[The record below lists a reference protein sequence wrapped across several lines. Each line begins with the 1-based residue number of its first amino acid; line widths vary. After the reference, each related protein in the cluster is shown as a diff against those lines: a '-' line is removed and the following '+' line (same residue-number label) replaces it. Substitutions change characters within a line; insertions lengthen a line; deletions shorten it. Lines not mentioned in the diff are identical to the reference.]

1 MRPVPILHLRQLL
14 AVTFADVPGRRLRR
28 LQVERPVQVF
38 LVTPLLH
45 QLQVPVPHDLSL
57 PIFDRLLL
65 VLDLSCE
72 QFIRLD

>member
-45 QLQVPVPHDLSL
+45 QLQVLVPHDLSL
-57 PIFDRLLL
+57 PISERLLL
-65 VLDLSCE
+65 VLDLRCE